1 MGDPNLLTSVYSRI
15 RGILSERLISHD
27 DSKNLPHNSTTAS
40 DAQTCVRFGNRY
52 ALGRLPY
59 AAGRQSRRIVRSV
72 LPLNFRFT
80 CR

>member
-1 MGDPNLLTSVYSRI
+1 MM
-15 RGILSERLISHD
+15 ILK
-27 DSKNLPHNSTTAS
+27 KNLPHNSTTAS

-72 LPLNFRFT
+72 LLLIFGLPAGEIQVRLRF
-80 CR
+80 